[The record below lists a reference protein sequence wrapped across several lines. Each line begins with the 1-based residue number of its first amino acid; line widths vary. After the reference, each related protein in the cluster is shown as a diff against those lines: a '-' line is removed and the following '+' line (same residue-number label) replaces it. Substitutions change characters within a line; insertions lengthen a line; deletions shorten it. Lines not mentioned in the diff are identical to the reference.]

1 MATPSLDHLNWM
13 SILKALRRLV
23 AILGVALIVIGIAA
37 LVAPGFAAAH
47 YGIDATTSSG
57 LVFVRA
63 AGARDIA
70 IGGIL
75 LGLFAFQSETRML
88 GIAVLIATLVPILD
102 TLSVLQAS
110 GLHSPALV
118 LHAGS
123 ILPLLILGVALIW
136 ARPK

>member
-1 MATPSLDHLNWM
+1 MATPAWDNLNWM
-13 SILKALRRLV
+13 SMLKVLRCLA
-23 AILGVALIVIGIAA
+23 AILGVALIVIGITA
-37 LVAPGFAAAH
+37 LVAPGFAAAQ
-47 YGIDATTSSG
+47 YGIDATTSSA

-75 LGLFAFQSETRML
+75 LGLFAFQSETRIL
-88 GIAVLIATLVPILD
+88 GIAVLFATLVPIVD
-102 TLSVLQAS
+102 TLSVLQVS

-123 ILPLLILGVALIW
+123 ILPMLILGVALIW